1 MKHRFILTLLAVA
14 LSLAMIGCNTHVIAA
29 RGEGFNELK
38 PPEEVKAELNAGYGE
53 NKPITDDNYDRALA
67 VKCNNGT
74 FVGKETDELIIWKG
88 IPYATQPLGKLR
100 WQKALPA
107 SDDDGVYDATEPGHI
122 PIGPVNDSEGTAE
135 FGEDCLVL
143 NIYCNT
149 SCTDSKK
156 PVMVWIHGGGF
167 CAESQAS
174 PLYDLTNISKQ
185 YPDILFVSIDYRLG
199 FLGFM
204 NFERVPGGEN
214 FKDAGNLGLL
224 DQLESLRWV
233 QKNIAGFGGDPDN
246 VTIFGES
253 AGSAS
258 VTLLPLIDG
267 SEGLFRRII
276 AQSANI
282 AYCDTMEHGIH
293 VTQNFLTATGCQ
305 TMDELMALTTEELV
319 DAYAKASAID
329 MNCLL
334 GTANFPLLDG
344 VTLPEDRTVMYEM
357 WGDEKRAGIDLMI
370 GSNQDEIRYFIP
382 GEGGEE
388 GFANTL
394 RWIARKDRTLLSD
407 QEKAMYDEFMA
418 TLSNESELSR
428 LEQYCNDLNFRAG
441 NTDMAI
447 RHSAAGGNT
456 YMYFVKKP
464 VITPELGVMH
474 ATEIPYLFDTW
485 LEDPMGSGEIVGI
498 DECEFRHV
506 VKEMWANFARTGNP
520 STDQY
525 EWKKFSGDDRQ
536 TMVFDD
542 TIGMQ
547 VDLFGRREDL
557 MMSWAERLGNGS
569 SKRVC

>member
-29 RGEGFNELK
+29 RAEGFNELK
-38 PPEEVKAELNAGYGE
+38 PLEEVKAELNAGYGE

>member
-1 MKHRFILTLLAVA
+1 MNDMDTK
-14 LSLAMIGCNTHVIAA
+14 
-29 RGEGFNELK
+29 
-38 PPEEVKAELNAGYGE
+38 
-53 NKPITDDNYDRALA
+53 

-74 FVGKETDELIIWKG
+74 FVGKKTEELIVWKG

-100 WQKALPA
+100 WKKALPA
-107 SDDDGVYDATEPGHI
+107 ADDDGVYDATKPGHI
-122 PIGPVNDSEGTAE
+122 PIGPVNDSMETAE

-149 SCTDSKK
+149 TCTDSKQ

-174 PLYDLTNISKQ
+174 PLYDLTNIAKQ
-185 YPDILFVSIDYRLG
+185 CPDILFVSIDYRLG
-199 FLGFM
+199 FMGFM

-214 FKDAGNLGLL
+214 FKEAGNLGLL

-233 QKNIAGFGGDPDN
+233 QKNISGFGGDPGN

-258 VTLLPLIDG
+258 VTFLPLIEG
-267 SEGLFRRII
+267 SEGLFSKCI

-282 AYCDTMEHGIH
+282 AYCDTMEHGLH

-305 TMDELMALTTEELV
+305 TMDELMELTTEELV
-319 DAYAKASAID
+319 DAYLKASIID
-329 MNCLL
+329 KNCLL

-344 VTLPEDRTVMYEM
+344 VTLPEDRAVMYEM
-357 WGDEKRAGIDLMI
+357 WGDEKRAKIDLMI
-370 GSNQDEIRYFIP
+370 GSNLDEVRYFVP
-382 GEGGEE
+382 SEGGEE
-388 GFANTL
+388 GFADTM
-394 RWIARKDRTLLSD
+394 RWIARKDRTLLND
-407 QEKAMYDEFMA
+407 EEKVMYDKFMA
-418 TLSNESELSR
+418 TLADESEEKR
-428 LEQYCNDLNFRAG
+428 LEQYGNDFNFRAG

-456 YMYFVKKP
+456 YMYFIKKP
-464 VITPELGVMH
+464 VISPELGAIH
-474 ATEIPYLFDTW
+474 AVEIPYLFDTYFD
-485 LEDPMGSGEIVGI
+485 DPMGSGKKLGT
-498 DECEFRHV
+498 DDCEFRHV
-506 VKEMWANFARTGNP
+506 AKEMWTNFARKGNP
-520 STDQY
+520 STDRY

-547 VDLFGRREDL
+547 KDLFGRREDL
-557 MMSWAERLGNGS
+557 MMPWAKRLGNGS

>member
-29 RGEGFNELK
+29 RAEGFNELVS
-38 PPEEVKAELNAGYGE
+38 PEQRKAEMMARYGE

-382 GEGGEE
+382 SEGGEE

-428 LEQYCNDLNFRAG
+428 LEQYCNDINFRAG

>member
-1 MKHRFILTLLAVA
+1 MDTRI
-14 LSLAMIGCNTHVIAA
+14 
-29 RGEGFNELK
+29 
-38 PPEEVKAELNAGYGE
+38 
-53 NKPITDDNYDRALA
+53 
-67 VKCNNGT
+67 KCNNGT
-74 FVGKETDELIIWKG
+74 FIGKETDELIIWKG

-107 SDDDGVYDATEPGHI
+107 ADDDGVYDATKPGSV
-122 PIGPVNDSEGTAE
+122 PIGPLNDSEGTAE

-149 SCTDSKK
+149 GCNDSKK

-174 PLYDLTNISKQ
+174 PLYDLTSISRQ

-199 FLGFM
+199 FMGFM

-214 FKDAGNLGLL
+214 FREAGNLGLL
-224 DQLESLRWV
+224 DQLEALRWI

-258 VTLLPLIDG
+258 TTFLPLIDG
-267 SEGLFRRII
+267 SEGLFKRII

-305 TMDELMALTTEELV
+305 TMDELMALTTQELV
-319 DAYAKASAID
+319 DAYAKAAVID
-329 MNCLL
+329 KNCLL

-344 VTLPEDRTVMYEM
+344 VTLPEDRADLYVM
-357 WGDEKRAGIDLMI
+357 WGDEKRAGIDMMI
-370 GSNQDEIRYFIP
+370 GSNLDEIRYFVP
-382 GEGGEE
+382 TEGGEE
-388 GFANTL
+388 GFLDTL
-394 RWIARKDRTLLSD
+394 RWIAKRDRALLND

-418 TLSNESELSR
+418 TLADETEGAR
-428 LEQYCNDLNFRAG
+428 LEQYCNDINFRAG
-441 NTDMAI
+441 NTNMAI

-456 YMYFVKKP
+456 YMYFIRKP
-464 VITPELGVMH
+464 VTTPQLGAIH
-474 ATEIPYLFDTW
+474 AAEIPYLFDTCIP
-485 LEDPMGSGEIVGI
+485 DPMGSGEIVGN

-506 VKEMWANFARTGNP
+506 AKEMWTNFARTGNP
-520 STDQY
+520 STGKY

-542 TIGMQ
+542 VIGMQ
-547 VDLFGRREDL
+547 KDIFGRREDL

>member
-29 RGEGFNELK
+29 RAEGFNELK

-428 LEQYCNDLNFRAG
+428 LEQYCNDINFRAG

-557 MMSWAERLGNGS
+557 MMPWAERLGNGS